1 MKWLVLIVAMWAAWA
16 ARAHPLHASVVALE
30 LHDDDVVVHLQI
42 PLTVLTQVVPQTT
55 SSNLTEATA
64 LVRERL
70 TLHTPTASAFAMT
83 WHLAQVVDVDG
94 APHLLLT
101 AVARPPVGAS
111 ARAFTLTDTAIID
124 TIDEHRIYVEVR
136 RDFAAGVLHEPQLVG
151 VLSSKEPSIVVDRGA
166 GSWLTGARAV
176 FQLGRHHIADG
187 TDHLLFLLVL
197 LVPAAVRARAGRWH
211 EPSTTKQALL
221 QMLGVVSA
229 FTVGHSITLALAALD
244 VVRVPSTPV
253 EVVIAVSILVSA
265 VHAWRPL
272 FAGREHVVAGA
283 FGIVHG
289 LAFATTLADLGVQ
302 GRALWLSLLA
312 FNVGI
317 EVQQLLIV
325 AATMPWLLVLSRT
338 RLADGVR
345 AGLALVA
352 AVAAI
357 AWTVERVFDVATP
370 VTAAVEAVAA
380 HGWWV
385 LLVLSTTSLLAWWRQ
400 RR

>member
-1 MKWLVLIVAMWAAWA
+1 MWSRVVVLLVMCASAAVS
-16 ARAHPLHASVVALE
+16 AHPLHGAALAIDV
-30 LHDDDVVVHLQI
+30 LDDALTLTLQVPSSPANTRDAAAVRDDLQI
-42 PLTVLTQVVPQTT
+42 
-55 SSNLTEATA
+55 ATPSQQPFA
-64 LVRERL
+64 LQWQAL
-70 TLHTPTASAFAMT
+70 QQL
-83 WHLAQVVDVDG
+83 DVDG
-94 APHLLLT
+94 TQQVVLQ
-101 AVARPPVGAS
+101 
-111 ARAFTLTDTAIID
+111 ARAVPPAGSSTRRFTVECCANTTDD
-124 TIDEHRIYVEVR
+124 RLYVEIR

-151 VLSSKEPSIVVDRGA
+151 VLSSTERSVVVDRGA

-187 TDHLLFLLVL
+187 TDHLLFLLML
-197 LVPAAVRARAGRWH
+197 LVPAAARARDGRWR
-211 EPSTTKQALL
+211 EPSTTKQAVL

-272 FAGREHVVAGA
+272 FAGREHIVAGA

-289 LAFATTLADLGVQ
+289 LAFATTLAELGVA

-317 EVQQLLIV
+317 EVQQLVIV
-325 AATMPWLLVLSRT
+325 AVTMPWLLLLSRT
-338 RLADGVR
+338 LLAVGVR
-345 AGLALVA
+345 TTLALVA
-352 AVAAI
+352 AVAAV
-357 AWTVERVFDVATP
+357 AWTIERVFTVETP

-380 HGWWV
+380 HGLWLLAV
-385 LLVLSTTSLLAWWRQ
+385 LASTSVLAWWRAPATVSQ
-400 RR
+400 TR

>member
-1 MKWLVLIVAMWAAWA
+1 MCASAAVS
-16 ARAHPLHASVVALE
+16 AHPLHGSALAIDV
-30 LHDDDVVVHLQI
+30 LDDALTLTLQVPLSPPNTRDAAAVRDDLQI
-42 PLTVLTQVVPQTT
+42 VTPAQQPFALQWQAPQQ
-55 SSNLTEATA
+55 L
-64 LVRERL
+64 
-70 TLHTPTASAFAMT
+70 
-83 WHLAQVVDVDG
+83 DVDG
-94 APHLLLT
+94 T
-101 AVARPPVGAS
+101 QQVVVQ
-111 ARAFTLTDTAIID
+111 ARAVPPAGSSTRLFTVAQSGVNTTD
-124 TIDEHRIYVEVR
+124 HRIYVEVR

-151 VLSSKEPSIVVDRGA
+151 VLSSKERSVVVDRGV
-166 GSWLTGARAV
+166 GSWVTGTRAV

-197 LVPAAVRARAGRWH
+197 LVPAAVRARDGRWR
-211 EPSTTKQALL
+211 EASTTKQALL

-229 FTVGHSITLALAALD
+229 FTVGHSLTLALAALD

-272 FAGREHVVAGA
+272 FAGRESVVAGA

-289 LAFATTLADLGVQ
+289 LAFATTLAELGVQ

-325 AATMPWLLVLSRT
+325 AVTMPWLLLLSRT
-338 RLADGVR
+338 RLASGVR
-345 AGLALVA
+345 ALLSLIAGVA
-352 AVAAI
+352 AVA
-357 AWTVERVFDVATP
+357 WTIERVFAIETP
-370 VTAAVEAVAA
+370 VTIAVEAVAA
-380 HGWWV
+380 HGW
-385 LLVLSTTSLLAWWRQ
+385 LVLIVLASTSLLAWWRA

>member
-1 MKWLVLIVAMWAAWA
+1 MWSRVVALLVMCASAAVS
-16 ARAHPLHASVVALE
+16 AHPLHGSALAIDV
-30 LHDDDVVVHLQI
+30 LDDALTLTLQVPLSPPNTRDAAAVRDDLQI
-42 PLTVLTQVVPQTT
+42 VTPAQQPFALQWQAPQQ
-55 SSNLTEATA
+55 L
-64 LVRERL
+64 
-70 TLHTPTASAFAMT
+70 
-83 WHLAQVVDVDG
+83 DVDG
-94 APHLLLT
+94 T
-101 AVARPPVGAS
+101 QQVVVQ
-111 ARAFTLTDTAIID
+111 ARAVPPAGSSTRLFTVAQSGVNTTD
-124 TIDEHRIYVEVR
+124 HRIYVEVR

-151 VLSSKEPSIVVDRGA
+151 VLSSKERSVVVDRGV
-166 GSWLTGARAV
+166 GSWVTGTRAV

-197 LVPAAVRARAGRWH
+197 LVPAAVRARDGRWR
-211 EPSTTKQALL
+211 EASTTKQALL

-229 FTVGHSITLALAALD
+229 FTVGHSLTLALAALD

-272 FAGREHVVAGA
+272 FAGRESVVAGA

-289 LAFATTLADLGVQ
+289 LAFATTLAELGVQ

-325 AATMPWLLVLSRT
+325 AVTMPWLLLLSRT
-338 RLADGVR
+338 RLASGVR
-345 AGLALVA
+345 ALLSLIAGVA
-352 AVAAI
+352 AVA
-357 AWTVERVFDVATP
+357 WTIERVFAIETP
-370 VTAAVEAVAA
+370 VTIAVEAVAA
-380 HGWWV
+380 HGW
-385 LLVLSTTSLLAWWRQ
+385 LVLIVLASTSLLAWWRA

>member
-1 MKWLVLIVAMWAAWA
+1 MKRLLLVICALLANVTS
-16 ARAHPLHASVVALE
+16 AHPLQASAVAFD
-30 LHDDDVVVHLQI
+30 LHDDVVGVS
-42 PLTVLTQVVPQTT
+42 VL
-55 SSNLTEATA
+55 L
-64 LVRERL
+64 
-70 TLHTPTASAFAMT
+70 PTAQ
-83 WHLAQVVDVDG
+83 LAQVISDPLQHRDELLQRAQAQIAMRALDG
-94 APHLLLT
+94 APFALT
-101 AVARPPVGAS
+101 WSSVVDTEMVDGVEQLVLHATAQAP
-111 ARAFTLTDTAIID
+111 RAADLRVFVLTDTLLVDAVKD
-124 TIDEHRIYVEVR
+124 HRIYVEVR

-151 VLSSKEPSIVVDRGA
+151 VLSATERSVVVDRGA
-166 GSWLTGARAV
+166 GSWLTGTRAV

-197 LVPAAVRARAGRWH
+197 LVPAAVRAREGRWR
-211 EPSTTKQALL
+211 EPSTTTQALL
-221 QMLGVVSA
+221 QMLGVVST

-244 VVRVPSTPV
+244 VVRVPSTAV
-253 EVVIAVSILVSA
+253 EVVIALSILVSA

-283 FGIVHG
+283 FGVVHG
-289 LAFATTLADLGVQ
+289 LAFATTLAELGVQ

-325 AATMPWLLVLSRT
+325 AATMPWLLLLSRT
-338 RLADGVR
+338 RFAAGVR

-357 AWTVERVFDVATP
+357 AWTVERIFNVETP
-370 VTAAVEAVAA
+370 VTVAVEAVAA

-385 LLVLSTTSLLAWWRQ
+385 LLALASTSLLTWWRE